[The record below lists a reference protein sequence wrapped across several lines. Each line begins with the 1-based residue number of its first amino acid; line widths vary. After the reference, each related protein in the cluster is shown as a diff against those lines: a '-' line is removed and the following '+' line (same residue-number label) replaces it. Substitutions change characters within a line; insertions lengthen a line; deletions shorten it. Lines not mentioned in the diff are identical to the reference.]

1 MTQFSPL
8 SFIHASDLHLD
19 ELISGL
25 DAVPEKFRDRII
37 DAPYSATERM
47 FETAILEEVDFIL
60 LAGDVLDPQAFEP
73 RAIAFFL
80 EQLQSLNEHDIAV
93 YWIGGNVDSPTRWP
107 DSFKLPQG
115 VHMFS
120 GTELESIAHMRGDEH
135 LCTIIG
141 KSNDGRIRFRPADYQ
156 PDQTAPF
163 NIGIGYG
170 PADKEL
176 LSQQNINYWALG
188 GEHQRSSLFTTPRV
202 AHYCGSVQGRN
213 PSEEGAHGCT
223 LVQVGE
229 DRTIRTREINTDCL
243 RFQTETIALMRD
255 MTRAE
260 FERLFDDRLT
270 TVLSNAGDQP
280 LLVRFTVEGDGM
292 LIGTEPRTQIVDELT
307 QRLRQQYGGRRPAAW
322 TIAIEFTEGRS
333 FDTEVYEEDT
343 ILGDFLRTVR
353 AYQTESEHD
362 LDVSEYLPD
371 RGLAGSLAGAVD
383 ITDSQQLDA
392 ALRDATSLGI
402 EMLSG
407 GDTK

>member
-37 DAPYSATERM
+37 DAPYSATERV
-47 FETAILEEVDFIL
+47 FETAILEDVDFIL

-93 YWIGGNVDSPTRWP
+93 YWIGGNVDAPTRWP

-120 GTELESIAHMRGDEH
+120 GTDLESIAHMRGDEH

-141 KSNDGRIRFRPADYQ
+141 KSSDGRVRFRPGDYQ

-188 GEHQRSSLFTTPRV
+188 GQHQRSSLFTTPRV

-213 PSEEGAHGCT
+213 PEEAGAHGCT

-229 DRTIRTREINTDCL
+229 DRKIRTREINTDSL
-243 RFQTETIALMRD
+243 RFQTETMALMRD

-280 LLVRFTVEGDGM
+280 LLIRFEVEGDGM
-292 LIGTEPRTQIVDELT
+292 LTGTEPRTQIVDELT
-307 QRLRQQYGGRRPAAW
+307 KRLRHQYGGRRPAAW
-322 TIAIEFTEGRS
+322 TISIEFVNGRS
-333 FDTEVYEEDT
+333 LDTDVYEEDT

-353 AYQTESEHD
+353 SYQTDSD
-362 LDVSEYLPD
+362 QNLDVSEYLPD

-383 ITDSQQLDA
+383 INDSQQLDA

-407 GDTK
+407 GETK

>member
-19 ELISGL
+19 TLISGL
-25 DAVPEKFRDRII
+25 DAVPDKFRDRII

-93 YWIGGNVDSPTRWP
+93 YWLGGDADAPSRWP
-107 DSFKLPQG
+107 DSFQLPQG

-120 GTELESIAHMRGDEH
+120 GTECESITHLRGDEH
-135 LCTIIG
+135 VCTIIG
-141 KSNDGRIRFRPADYQ
+141 KSCDGRARCRPADYQ

-163 NIGIGYG
+163 NIGVGYG
-170 PADKEL
+170 AADKEL

-188 GEHQRSSLFTTPRV
+188 GQHQRSSLFTSPRV

-213 PSEEGAHGCT
+213 PTEEGAHGCT

-229 DRTIRTREINTDCL
+229 DRTIRTREINTDSL
-243 RFQTETIALMRD
+243 RFHNETIPLTRTMA
-255 MTRAE
+255 RAE

-270 TVLSNAGDQP
+270 AVLSNAGDQP
-280 LLVRFTVEGDGM
+280 LLIRFTVEGDG
-292 LIGTEPRTQIVDELT
+292 LVAGTVPRTQIINELVT
-307 QRLRQQYGGRRPAAW
+307 RLRNQYGGRRPAAW
-322 TIAIEFTEGRS
+322 TVSIEFAAERS
-333 FDTEVYEEDT
+333 LDTDAFEEDT
-343 ILGDFLRTVR
+343 ILGDFLRTVQ
-353 AYQTESEHD
+353 AYQADAELD
-362 LDVSEYLPD
+362 LDISEYLPD
-371 RGLAGSLAGAVD
+371 RGLVGSLAEAVD
-383 ITDSQQLDA
+383 ITDAPEREA
-392 ALRDATSLGI
+392 ALRDATSLGF

-407 GDTK
+407 GETT